1 MAKKENYKELT
12 AAELQDRLATEKEN
26 LVRLKLTHSI
36 SPIDNPQQIK
46 VARKNIARL
55 ETELRQREINK

>member
-12 AAELQDRLATEKEN
+12 AQELQDRLLTEKEN

-46 VARKNIARL
+46 VARRNIARL